1 MKVTQK
7 TFEMVARMQTALK
20 KMAIVGV
27 LFFGG
32 VFTGTAR
39 AQEAN
44 DPSQLSDEI
53 ADSEDDAISAGEED
67 LDSLANRAENTVKN
81 EFQKDVALVESAI
94 RTPTPTPTPA
104 LSATPTPDNSLKEI
118 ESEVDS
124 LEAQSQVLSK

>member
-94 RTPTPTPTPA
+94 RTPTPTPA

>member
-1 MKVTQK
+1 M
-7 TFEMVARMQTALK
+7 RNALK
-20 KMAIVGV
+20 KIAIVGV

-32 VFTGTAR
+32 FLTFTAS

-44 DPSQLSDEI
+44 DPSQLADEV
-53 ADSEDDAISAGEED
+53 AGSEDDAISAGGED

-94 RTPTPTPTPA
+94 RTPTPA
-104 LSATPTPDNSLKEI
+104 LIATPTPDNSLKEI

-124 LEAQSQVLSK
+124 LEAQSRALSK